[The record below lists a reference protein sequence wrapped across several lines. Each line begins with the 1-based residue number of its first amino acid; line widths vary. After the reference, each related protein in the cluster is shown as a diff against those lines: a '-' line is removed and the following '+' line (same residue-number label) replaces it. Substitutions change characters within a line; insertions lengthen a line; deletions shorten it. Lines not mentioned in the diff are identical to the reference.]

1 MTELRKR
8 MIEDLRLRNYSEQTI
23 RSYTEAVAHF
33 ARYFRKS
40 PDQLGS
46 EHVRQYQLYL
56 LNERKLA
63 WPTFQVR
70 TAALKFF
77 FTRTLKQTW
86 FDAEIAKPKVRRK
99 LPTVLSREEVRSL
112 LDAALNL
119 KHRALI
125 ATLYSTGLRCA
136 EVQQLKISDIDSHRM
151 VVHVR
156 EGKGRFPRQVMLSP
170 KLLELLRAYWCW
182 QKPTDWLFPG
192 QKPESPM
199 HQSGIRQIFQG
210 LRKKMRSKK
219 HISPHVLRHSFAT
232 HLLDAGA
239 DLRIIQVLLG
249 HSDLKT
255 TARYLHVSEHRLR
268 ATTSPF
274 DDLPI
279 RKVSAPDGDGRR
291 K

>member
-1 MTELRKR
+1 MTELRRR

-112 LDAALNL
+112 LDATSNL

-136 EVQQLKISDIDSHRM
+136 EAQQLKISDIDSQRM

-170 KLLELLRAYWCW
+170 KLLELLRVYWRW
-182 QKPTDWLFPG
+182 RKPTDWLFPG
-192 QKPESPM
+192 PKPEIPM
-199 HQSGIRQIFQG
+199 HQSGMRQIFQE
-210 LRKKMRSKK
+210 LRKKIRSKK

-249 HSDLKT
+249 HADLKT
-255 TARYLHVSEHRLR
+255 TARYLHVSEQRLR
-268 ATTSPF
+268 ATTSPL

-279 RKVSAPDGDGRR
+279 REVLTPDGDGRR
-291 K
+291 R

>member
-23 RSYTEAVAHF
+23 RSYTATVAHF

-40 PDQLGS
+40 PDRLGPR
-46 EHVRQYQLYL
+46 HVRQYQLYL
-56 LNERKLA
+56 LDERKLA
-63 WPTFQVR
+63 WPSIQVR

-77 FTRTLKQTW
+77 FTRTLRQNW
-86 FDAEIAKPKVRRK
+86 FAAEIVKPKVRRK

-112 LDAALNL
+112 LDATRNL
-119 KHRALI
+119 KHRALL

-136 EVQQLKISDIDSHRM
+136 EAQQLKVSDIDSQSM

-170 KLLELLRAYWCW
+170 KLLDLLRIYWRW
-182 QKPTDWLFPG
+182 RKPTDWLFPG

-199 HQSGIRQIFQG
+199 HQSGIRQIFQE
-210 LRKKMRSKK
+210 LRKKIGSKK

-249 HSDLKT
+249 HADLKT
-255 TARYLHVSEHRLR
+255 TARYLHVSEQRLR
-268 ATTSPF
+268 ATPSPL

-279 RKVSAPDGDGRR
+279 REVIASDGGGRR
-291 K
+291 T

>member
-1 MTELRKR
+1 MTELRRR

-112 LDAALNL
+112 LDATSNL

-125 ATLYSTGLRCA
+125 ATLYSTGL
-136 EVQQLKISDIDSHRM
+136 
-151 VVHVR
+151 
-156 EGKGRFPRQVMLSP
+156 P
-170 KLLELLRAYWCW
+170 
-182 QKPTDWLFPG
+182 
-192 QKPESPM
+192 
-199 HQSGIRQIFQG
+199 QSGRLLYCVRRETQTLFNWLSQRIHLPG
-210 LRKKMRSKK
+210 
-219 HISPHVLRHSFAT
+219 SFGRVRT
-232 HLLDAGA
+232 F
-239 DLRIIQVLLG
+239 
-249 HSDLKT
+249 
-255 TARYLHVSEHRLR
+255 TA
-268 ATTSPF
+268 A
-274 DDLPI
+274 
-279 RKVSAPDGDGRR
+279 
-291 K
+291 